1 MEIKMGNIRS
11 KKEINARKEARGL
24 RETVMMYRYF
34 IVTGLMIL
42 GIMSVNFLR
51 GGLAG
56 YQTLKYGLTP
66 AIIVFALLTLF
77 SAWLFIRAR
86 KSGKDE
92 STKAFTSAMLLV
104 TSLVSL
110 VYFLSYK
117 IDMGGEYANVR
128 IIAMVAIAVLYFIYN
143 IYETAFFVASA
154 QLAIALA
161 AISFCSDITHSANV
175 RIVAAA
181 VLLLVAV
188 VGGIVAF
195 RLIGG
200 KKGDT
205 DGQLKLYIMSAIVI
219 AAVLLSLFVTG
230 ISTYATFTLV
240 AAYLVIAVISTIEM
254 M

>member
-1 MEIKMGNIRS
+1 MGNIRS
-11 KKEINARKEARGL
+11 KKEINARREARGA

-34 IVTGLMIL
+34 IVMGLMIL

-56 YQTLKYGLTP
+56 YQALKYGLTP

-77 SAWLFIRAR
+77 SAWYFIRTH

-92 STKAFTSAMLLV
+92 STRALTSTMLLV
-104 TSLVSL
+104 SSLVSL

-117 IDMGGEYANVR
+117 IDMGGEYSNVR
-128 IIAMVAIAVLYFIYN
+128 IIAIVAIAVLYFIYN

-154 QLAIALA
+154 QLAIGIV
-161 AISFCSDITHSANV
+161 AIGFCSDIAHTMNV
-175 RIVAAA
+175 RIIAAA
-181 VLLLVAV
+181 ALLVVAV

-195 RLIGG
+195 RLVSG
-200 KKGDT
+200 KKGDI

>member
-1 MEIKMGNIRS
+1 MANIKS
-11 KKEINARKEARGL
+11 KKEINARREARGA

-51 GGLAG
+51 GGLLG

-66 AIIVFALLTLF
+66 AIIVFALLTF
-77 SAWLFIRAR
+77 FAVWFYTYTR
-86 KSGKDE
+86 KKGKDE
-92 STKAFTSAMLLV
+92 STRVLTSTMLLV
-104 TSLVSL
+104 SSLVSL
-110 VYFLSYK
+110 AHVASYK

-128 IIAMVAIAVLYFIYN
+128 IIAIVAIAVLYFIYN

-154 QLAIALA
+154 QLALGLI
-161 AISFCSDITHSANV
+161 AISFCSDIAHSYSSKI
-175 RIVAAA
+175 IVAVAA
-181 VLLLVAV
+181 ILVAV

-195 RLIGG
+195 KLISARR
-200 KKGDT
+200 GDS
-205 DGQLKLYIMSAIVI
+205 DGQVKLYIMSAIDI

-230 ISTYATFTLV
+230 ISTYATFTLI